1 MSVCVHKGNA
11 SHFQQKI
18 MIPTWHRKVN
28 QVRSR
33 ADNFHSH
40 FESVMMDPMVF
51 SARITE

>member
-11 SHFQQKI
+11 SHFQE
-18 MIPTWHRKVN
+18 MIPTWHRKAN

-51 SARITE
+51 SAGITE